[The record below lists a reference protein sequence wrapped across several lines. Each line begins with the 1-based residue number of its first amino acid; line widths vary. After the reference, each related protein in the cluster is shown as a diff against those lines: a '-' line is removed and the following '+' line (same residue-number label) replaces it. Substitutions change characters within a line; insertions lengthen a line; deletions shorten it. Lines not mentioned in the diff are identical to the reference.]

1 MENEKFL
8 SEQILTYLGNK
19 RALLDFI
26 GEGVEFV
33 KKELKKEKLFCAD
46 LFSGSGI
53 VARFLKANSEF
64 LIANDLETYSKITNE
79 CYLSNIS
86 ADLLSE
92 ISKIRTEILNE
103 VYENLTPGF
112 ITELYAPKN
121 DKNIMPEERVFY
133 THKNAVFIDSARRE
147 ISKIS
152 PEMQKFFIAPLLY
165 EASTHA
171 NTSGVF
177 KGFYKN
183 KKGIGQF
190 GGEGRNALKRILG
203 DISLSLPVFSNF
215 SVPFSVEQKDA
226 NKLAGEL
233 ENCDICYLDPPYN
246 QHPYGSNYFML
257 NLIAKYER
265 PNEIS
270 QVSGIAQGWN
280 KSVYNK
286 KTRAAEAF
294 FDLIS
299 KLKAK
304 FVLISFNNE
313 GFIDKSEFIKNL
325 EKFGKLNILE
335 KKDNR
340 FRGSRNLNNRKIYVT
355 EILYILKKN

>member
-92 ISKIRTEILNE
+92 ISKIRTEILNK
-103 VYENLTPGF
+103 VYKNLTPGF

-147 ISKIS
+147 ISKI
-152 PEMQKFFIAPLLY
+152 
-165 EASTHA
+165 
-171 NTSGVF
+171 
-177 KGFYKN
+177 
-183 KKGIGQF
+183 
-190 GGEGRNALKRILG
+190 
-203 DISLSLPVFSNF
+203 
-215 SVPFSVEQKDA
+215 
-226 NKLAGEL
+226 
-233 ENCDICYLDPPYN
+233 
-246 QHPYGSNYFML
+246 
-257 NLIAKYER
+257 
-265 PNEIS
+265 
-270 QVSGIAQGWN
+270 
-280 KSVYNK
+280 
-286 KTRAAEAF
+286 
-294 FDLIS
+294 
-299 KLKAK
+299 
-304 FVLISFNNE
+304 
-313 GFIDKSEFIKNL
+313 
-325 EKFGKLNILE
+325 
-335 KKDNR
+335 
-340 FRGSRNLNNRKIYVT
+340 
-355 EILYILKKN
+355 